1 MMVTY
6 EEKVLEWLFNFDK
19 RIRDVMFS
27 DDFDLLLSN
36 TPVLKYPSIVFS
48 RKAEDWT
55 ATRMPTVYGPDQQSF
70 TFQELHQNYDGRI
83 IFEKQSEAIQF
94 ATKLRFYWAH
104 NPYISVPLQNE
115 ELSVGL
121 RLQYIKVESERD
133 NMDKKGAKR
142 VVHFSWFSDLFMLEQ
157 DEYPTYSGIRI
168 VVQTADKEKI
178 KVFERYE

>member
-83 IFEKQSEAIQF
+83 ILKS
-94 ATKLRFYWAH
+94 
-104 NPYISVPLQNE
+104 S
-115 ELSVGL
+115 L
-121 RLQYIKVESERD
+121 RLFSLPLNLGSIGHIILIFQF
-133 NMDKKGAKR
+133 
-142 VVHFSWFSDLFMLEQ
+142 HFKMKNCL
-157 DEYPTYSGIRI
+157 
-168 VVQTADKEKI
+168 
-178 KVFERYE
+178 